1 MIIVTSIQPTNEG
14 RGFKTFNTIR
24 KDFSI
29 FLHMI
34 RIIFFY
40 VFVVCKYLKMLISE
54 KYKMPEND
62 ENDLKVSFKI
72 RIKNVAVFEGL
83 TYMTTLKL
91 SITQFTNK
99 EF

>member
-1 MIIVTSIQPTNEG
+1 
-14 RGFKTFNTIR
+14 
-24 KDFSI
+24 
-29 FLHMI
+29 
-34 RIIFFY
+34 
-40 VFVVCKYLKMLISE
+40 MLISE

-91 SITQFTNK
+91 TMTQFTNK

>member
-1 MIIVTSIQPTNEG
+1 M
-14 RGFKTFNTIR
+14 
-24 KDFSI
+24 
-29 FLHMI
+29 
-34 RIIFFY
+34 
-40 VFVVCKYLKMLISE
+40 YLLSVNVLKILISE

-91 SITQFTNK
+91 TITPFTNK